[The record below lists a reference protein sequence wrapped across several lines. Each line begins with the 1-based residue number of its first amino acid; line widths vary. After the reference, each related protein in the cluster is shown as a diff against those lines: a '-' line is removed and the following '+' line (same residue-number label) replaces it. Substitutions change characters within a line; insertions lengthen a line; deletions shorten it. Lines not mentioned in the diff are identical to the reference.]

1 MNDQNKKVEPVRFEP
16 AAAEKPEAAP
26 PETRGRQA
34 APTRGGHGKWIV
46 PALGGLVLLAL
57 LVFFWLPG
65 QVSPERIARDIAA
78 RESTETATASNRPRP
93 AEEQASPWQDAQS
106 ARERKAAQDV
116 LADLLEV
123 QFALEEMSVEQWAA
137 EAFEDA
143 RSLAATA
150 DEQYRQQEFTEAA
163 ASYTEALEAMR
174 AIQASADDIFRQ
186 QLDDALA
193 AIRSDQAEPAIAA
206 LELALVIKPDSA
218 EAAAALVRAQNLG
231 PLLETM
237 ALANSA
243 RAEGDLERAI
253 ELLQQAVAADP
264 EHPGA
269 AAQLADTRRE
279 LAKRNFNQAMTAGY
293 QALDAGYFD
302 KAERQFKAA
311 QAILPAAVEPQ
322 DALAEARTARTQAQ
336 INAWRQR
343 AESAEA
349 REDWSQAITAYQEV
363 LDIDNTVIMA
373 RGGLARSKTRAQIDQ
388 RIQQVLG
395 DPLRL
400 SNESVFRDT
409 QALFQQALG
418 LDSKGPRLRKQLAEL
433 EELLEKAQV
442 PVPVLLRSDEM
453 TEVTV
458 YKVARLGTFRRQQLS
473 LKPGVYTAVGVRNG
487 FRDVRKKFTVDHDQQ
502 SLVVEI
508 ACTEPI

>member
-1 MNDQNKKVEPVRFEP
+1 MPVP
-16 AAAEKPEAAP
+16 
-26 PETRGRQA
+26 
-34 APTRGGHGKWIV
+34 
-46 PALGGLVLLAL
+46 
-57 LVFFWLPG
+57 
-65 QVSPERIARDIAA
+65 S
-78 RESTETATASNRPRP
+78 
-93 AEEQASPWQDAQS
+93 
-106 ARERKAAQDV
+106 
-116 LADLLEV
+116 
-123 QFALEEMSVEQWAA
+123 
-137 EAFEDA
+137 
-143 RSLAATA
+143 
-150 DEQYRQQEFTEAA
+150 
-163 ASYTEALEAMR
+163 
-174 AIQASADDIFRQ
+174 
-186 QLDDALA
+186 
-193 AIRSDQAEPAIAA
+193 
-206 LELALVIKPDSA
+206 
-218 EAAAALVRAQNLG
+218 
-231 PLLETM
+231 
-237 ALANSA
+237 
-243 RAEGDLERAI
+243 
-253 ELLQQAVAADP
+253 
-264 EHPGA
+264 
-269 AAQLADTRRE
+269 
-279 LAKRNFNQAMTAGY
+279 
-293 QALDAGYFD
+293 
-302 KAERQFKAA
+302 
-311 QAILPAAVEPQ
+311 
-322 DALAEARTARTQAQ
+322 Q

-388 RIQQVLG
+388 RIQEVLG